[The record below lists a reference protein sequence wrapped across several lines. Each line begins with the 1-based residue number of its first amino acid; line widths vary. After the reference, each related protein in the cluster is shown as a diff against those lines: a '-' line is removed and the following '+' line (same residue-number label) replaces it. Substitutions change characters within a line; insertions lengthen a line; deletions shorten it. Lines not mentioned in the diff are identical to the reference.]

1 MQDVDLFL
9 SLAEIAGVFVGF
21 GALIAVRSGITSD
34 VYEVTGISM
43 VCWIAI
49 HGAVDG
55 GSVPLLPQPDD
66 AGDHPGLL
74 GLAVVAGTT
83 AGTVL
88 VVSLAASLLVYL
100 TRLEEGELAERFG
113 EAYLAYRRETP
124 FIVPRPRRRR

>member
-1 MQDVDLFL
+1 MTEGPFRYSRNSMTLGTI
-9 SLAEIAGVFVGF
+9 LA
-21 GALIAVRSGITSD
+21 
-34 VYEVTGISM
+34 Y
-43 VCWIAI
+43 
-49 HGAVDG
+49 
-55 GSVPLLPQPDD
+55 
-66 AGDHPGLL
+66 L

-83 AGTVL
+83 AGTVF